1 MIEIRFRD
9 IDPDT
14 GDVSQDRLIAIC
26 DSVRMSNWVKQAIEL
41 TVTDEP
47 NREIYTKQQKD
58 ELYES

>member
-1 MIEIRFRD
+1 VIEIRFRD

>member
-1 MIEIRFRD
+1 VIEIRFRD

-14 GDVSQDRLIAIC
+14 GDVSQDRLIAVC
-26 DSVRMSNWVKQAIEL
+26 DSVRMSNWVKQAVEL

>member
-14 GDVSQDRLIAIC
+14 GEVSQDRLIAIC

-41 TVTDEP
+41 TITDEP

-58 ELYES
+58 ELH

>member
-14 GDVSQDRLIAIC
+14 GDVSQDRLIAVC
-26 DSVRMSNWVKQAIEL
+26 DSVRMSNWVKQAVEL